1 MLYFSELRGKHVIE
15 NPSVFIG
22 TLEDIVFKATP
33 SAPVSKI
40 LVKTP
45 KNHRVLIPY
54 SSILKMG
61 KNILISPDYVLT
73 NLEENELY
81 VGKNLNDQ
89 QIIDVRGNKMVRV
102 NDVVFLQKPFLH
114 LSGVDIGWIGL
125 MRWIGME
132 KFVRDSVRLTGKEVT
147 SEFLSWNDI
156 MPVELARGRV
166 MLKKQETSIAK
177 LRPEDLADYLNH
189 LSLRNA
195 KRLLHTL
202 DDEFAASVIKSLNV
216 YLRGQAVRVYTPER
230 LVRILDHLDIDEV
243 VDVLL
248 SSDRHLRERILKLIP
263 PPRREEVLRLF
274 KVARTPVG
282 DLMNI
287 QFLVASPVDTVGKII
302 RQIRKEAAQL
312 SDIKYIYVV
321 NDAYELIGVFSL
333 LELLSES
340 IEEPVY
346 KFMITNPV
354 TASLSTPKEIIL
366 KKMIKYK
373 IDSLPIVDDRNHLV
387 GVVGIV
393 DVVKPVNQ

>member
-15 NPSVFIG
+15 NPSVFLG
-22 TLEDIVFKATP
+22 TLEDIVFKST
-33 SAPVSKI
+33 STAPVSKLLI
-40 LVKTP
+40 KTP
-45 KNHRVLIPY
+45 KNHHVLVPF
-54 SSILKMG
+54 SSIIKIG
-61 KNILISPDYVLT
+61 KSILISPDYVLT

-114 LSGVDIGWIGL
+114 VSGVDIGWLGL
-125 MRWIGME
+125 LRWIGLE
-132 KFVRDSVRLTGKEVT
+132 KMVTDTARLAGKEVT
-147 SEFLSWNDI
+147 SQFLSWNDI

-166 MLKKQETSIAK
+166 MLKRQETNVAK

-202 DDEFAASVIKSLNV
+202 DDEFAASVIRSLNV
-216 YLRGQAVRVYTPER
+216 YLRGQAVKIFAPER
-230 LVRILDHLDIDEV
+230 IVRILAHLDIDEV
-243 VDVLL
+243 VDVLM
-248 SSDRHLRERILKLIP
+248 SADRHVRERIIKLIP
-263 PPRREEVLRLF
+263 HPRKDEVVRLM
-274 KVARTPVG
+274 KVAKTPVG

-302 RQIRKEAAQL
+302 RQIKKESAHL
-312 SDIKYIYVV
+312 SDIKYVYVV

-340 IEEPVY
+340 MEEPLY

-366 KKMIKYK
+366 KKMVKYK
-373 IDSLPIVDDRNHLV
+373 IDSIPIVDDRNHLV
-387 GVVGIV
+387 GVVSIV
-393 DVVKPVNQ
+393 DVVRPTE

>member
-15 NPSVFIG
+15 NPSVFLG
-22 TLEDIVFKATP
+22 TLEDIVFKST
-33 SAPVSKI
+33 STAPVSKLLI
-40 LVKTP
+40 KTP
-45 KNHRVLIPY
+45 KNHRVLVPF
-54 SSILKMG
+54 SSIIKIG

-114 LSGVDIGWIGL
+114 VSGVDIGWLGL
-125 MRWIGME
+125 LRWIGLE
-132 KFVRDSVRLTGKEVT
+132 KMVTDAARMAGKEVT
-147 SEFLSWNDI
+147 SQFLSWNDI

-166 MLKKQETSIAK
+166 MLKRQETNVAK

-202 DDEFAASVIKSLNV
+202 DDEFAASVIRSLNV
-216 YLRGQAVRVYTPER
+216 YLRGQAVKIFAPER
-230 LVRILDHLDIDEV
+230 IVRILAHLDIDEV
-243 VDVLL
+243 VDVLM
-248 SSDRHLRERILKLIP
+248 SADRHVRERIIKLIP
-263 PPRREEVLRLF
+263 HPRKDEVMRLM
-274 KVARTPVG
+274 KVAKTPVG

-302 RQIRKEAAQL
+302 RQIKKESSHL
-312 SDIKYIYVV
+312 SDIKYVYVV

-340 IEEPVY
+340 MEEPLY

-354 TASLSTPKEIIL
+354 TASLSTPKEIII
-366 KKMIKYK
+366 KKMVKYK
-373 IDSLPIVDDRNHLV
+373 IDSIPIVDDRNHLV
-387 GVVGIV
+387 GVVSIV
-393 DVVKPVNQ
+393 DVVRPTE